1 MDGWIDRAELP
12 KPNHSTNN
20 FISYLWPFYT
30 FLGKKVNYLRYKM
43 LHQMGVT
50 EGC

>member
-1 MDGWIDRAELP
+1 MDGAELP

-20 FISYLWPFYT
+20 FISFFWSFYT
-30 FLGKKVNYLRYKM
+30 IVDKKGSLENYLRDKM
-43 LHQMGVT
+43 LHKMGIT